1 MYGVLVDRT
10 TGSFSRP
17 EAIKA
22 EMEEMRQEL
31 ADYPDDLD
39 RLLHS
44 MAEDLAFSESLYGK
58 PAA

>member
-1 MYGVLVDRT
+1 MYCVLVDRT
-10 TGSFSRP
+10 TGPFSRP

-22 EMEEMRQEL
+22 EMEELRQEL

-44 MAEDLAFSESLYGK
+44 MA
-58 PAA
+58 